1 MLHLQLA
8 ENGNIKITQTKKVVF
23 FINLSVSKRRN
34 EFDKIELIFSFF
46 YVSPFYH
53 YRQKM

>member
-46 YVSPFYH
+46 MLHLFIIIDKKV
-53 YRQKM
+53 